1 MIDGC
6 STCSLISGAPSC
18 SACIAGWTLTSGTCT
33 YCDVGC
39 EVCEVVGGLV
49 NCLTCNEAYT
59 DSGSGCSPIGSCSL
73 T

>member
-6 STCSLISGAPSC
+6 NTCSLISGAPSC

-39 EVCEVVGGLV
+39 EVCEVVGGLIY
-49 NCLTCNEAYT
+49 CLTCNEAYT
-59 DSGSGCSPIGSCSL
+59 DSGSGCSPIGACSL